1 MSSWIHSAS
10 VSLLRTLLTCHTTK
24 AFPSQMLRPPPT
36 VSKHHWRTTNLPPWK
51 RHGPTSPRPEEHERG
66 QERERAVGEE
76 HRSHQVPA
84 RLAWTGPG
92 WRNRVAVPRTGEP
105 TGPRE
110 VSEGRKRKQQ
120 QQQFH
125 SVPEKLASKKSDKR
139 REHVEKM
146 WDMTH
151 LGPAVWIASDKSTL
165 LPWLKKQPDQR
176 PSGKKR
182 TWRWLAAER
191 KRFSGAQHPCIQL
204 PSHPFRKNHS
214 PKGGRGSDTQVH
226 HGEEGPWCHEGGHG
240 RVGRHAPPFRPC
252 KETSRRLQ
260 KK

>member
-1 MSSWIHSAS
+1 MSHHQGLPISDAS
-10 VSLLRTLLTCHTTK
+10 TSPNRLK
-24 AFPSQMLRPPPT
+24 APRLSGPPT
-36 VSKHHWRTTNLPPWK
+36 GPPD
-51 RHGPTSPRPEEHERG
+51 R
-66 QERERAVGEE
+66 
-76 HRSHQVPA
+76 
-84 RLAWTGPG
+84 RLAQRSTRVARNESVLSAKSIAPIRSPPGLPGTGPG
-92 WRNRVAVPRTGEP
+92 WNRVAVARTGEP
-105 TGPRE
+105 TPRE

-120 QQQFH
+120 QQQQFH
-125 SVPEKLASKKSDKR
+125 RVPEKLASKKSDKR